1 MESSEELSSGSFL
14 GKILHKVVE
23 NSLRKGRCNNNSKCL
38 TGYKDLFVSAITSSE
53 LGINADPSYFTSLA
67 FVRKLIIR
75 EQDVAAKKGY
85 NLCKLLTSSNL
96 DLENEEP
103 VTDEN
108 QKSERVLQVPQVVVI
123 SLRSIFD
130 LIQESQV
137 THPQLCFKV
146 LKALLGI
153 LQNLFPESLM
163 SEPCHVVE
171 PLFELLLK
179 LSTMTDA
186 ENTSTIETQ
195 EVGESLSSLASSC
208 LLSLVIAWGVT
219 PRILQA
225 LDALITVARPLAA
238 QIIVLPNIMLTLQ
251 KGVRSTVIGTSHV
264 PDWFTQGI
272 QQKTLVT
279 CFSVNLGKD
288 LIENSIACDG
298 PFIFLLSSCGLYKIG
313 SGLGSTVSGRLYASN
328 KKNVPKKGTLLFFNG
343 QLFLHT
349 YSKEDRNLHIVD
361 NETLALK
368 DCINLQDSI
377 GKNSSLFSDG
387 NRLGSVFKTDE
398 DELHATL
405 FEINKGELFS
415 FGESR
420 LRLALQSLYIVG
432 ASINDENTDLRQINF
447 NADEGF
453 TSIVA
458 GKEFMLM
465 VSSSGKVSY
474 QGKASSLGLK
484 TVGELVHNQ
493 EQTSNRWYELP
504 LPKSPSIVRCATGH
518 DGLHAVFL
526 GADGTA
532 FFAGLAKRGEDGDLT
547 KHRRQQKS
555 SRPKRFSS
563 IEGKVV
569 VDIACNNG
577 SSAMVT
583 KDGELFLFGKDS
595 TYCESTSGRLLGI
608 KDRIVKVALGKAHG
622 VTLTDKGVVYTFGI
636 NNKGQCGRDLFSSSQ
651 AKQSENNS
659 QLQSTTL
666 LSACKEP
673 IDDEIE
679 SEDSGS
685 ATEMKLCAADEH
697 HWSVDQCMVCTQ
709 CGQCT
714 GFGSTCVNTNSP
726 GRIPGTFCGCGS
738 GEAGC
743 TVCGACRTCARIPN
757 SDVGIGLPPAPVPI
771 ISLGRGRG
779 SPMAA
784 NNAVLM
790 GRFVRAP
797 AEVFPNA
804 ALVDVANFRASRLDG
819 RGIDDPK
826 MREVLLG
833 AALNADVALDGNR
846 RHRHHRRRHPSEV
859 KVAMMNREAPKGWDA
874 KKIPAGQPQ
883 KNGIDAA
890 LGSDGDRDTNKLAS
904 LSPGPISFHSKVR
917 VSQVACGLHHSV
929 LLTTDGQ
936 VYTFGSNSY
945 GQLGVGDLSSRGSPN
960 LVKMPC
966 AVNISMIAAGSHHT
980 VVLTTDGDVLTWG
993 AHLKGQ
999 LARDP
1004 SNIDHCGASS
1014 IVWHS
1019 VPGFVTH
1026 IGPKCGKRAS
1036 WIGASGDQTFFKL
1049 EESLVSEEEFHHS
1062 TVLATDH
1069 YFAILPTHSK
1079 PSSRNLVINRNDGQC
1094 RSFSGT
1100 EQANFAN
1107 TILTWDPVY
1116 SILWSFC
1123 KSTSMVRGYNVFASG
1138 LVHPSYGSSLLSVM
1152 KEQESVDVAD
1162 IFRPALTLPVVPSSK
1177 VTQTQAALHLLCC
1190 LDSLTRCQQI
1200 PIKEITNQDPHKSL
1214 VNRCFTKEDFSV
1226 VNRFESHGGGW
1237 GYSGHSVEAI
1247 RFMSDTDILLGG
1259 FSLFGGRGEYMGKIK
1274 VFDLGIGGGDQEGD
1288 GELLAET
1295 DEVVYECGARQRF
1308 PILFSQPLRLQ
1319 ANRWYLAWARVNG
1332 PSSDCGSGGQSTVT
1346 TEDQVTFT
1354 FKPSKKSNNG
1364 TDVNAGQLPQI
1375 LFRVIAHDAPSS
1387 KPHSSIETV
1396 HSISS
1401 NFSKVVT
1408 PDSFTA
1414 LLNLTQWAWSALK
1427 AMTTNGLT
1435 GPEVNLKEDHAH
1447 IQDLSRIVFVC
1458 RVSMRLLRFYIL
1470 ELYPVKSKN
1479 PKKLIEESVAVVR
1492 AIVNV
1497 RTTLRSILSDPVL
1510 GLLNKSHTVG
1520 LPCNSTYM
1528 VMLEQVAKET
1538 HDSFVACFHV
1548 FYPTASLKWT
1558 ILCELLDQIQKVSNA
1573 PGNSDQLLAAV
1584 IDSLCSHHIRLRS
1597 AVPNLCDLQESLHV
1611 RRQFQSPEMEG
1622 APCLSSPSENGST
1635 SPTLPQMDSHQ
1646 FPVLVEHMVEGQ
1658 SLVHRPCRA
1667 VLDRL
1672 FLIATW
1678 PVRQSLDMEPVIWS
1692 DKLVQYS
1699 CRLLARVVAEL
1710 ASQVC
1715 SIEELDV
1722 STTRGILATPSR
1734 FTSSSQNRS
1743 WNTGNGSP
1751 DAICFTVDRPN
1762 VSVIGVGVFGGGGS
1776 YTYELELLE
1785 LIRSASDAAQTLSW
1799 HSLAVVRGSYGPE
1812 DSINDVAEIK
1822 FDRPVPIKENTRYT
1836 FRLRN
1841 QGGKTHNGD
1850 GGVLSIKGPDGTTFN
1865 FSACLLSFNGT
1876 NHIRGQLP
1884 YILYCN
1890 IPSNSEVQQSSLS
1903 AIGNQARKSIMSIT
1917 SSIVR
1922 CTSDLLCA
1930 ARSLPIHHSLPIIC
1944 KSHVVSYLLP
1954 FVVANIGVVAES
1966 DPKNAVQILE
1976 LIRVLLPHVSALC
1989 LADILSSEKGG
2000 NMPDEDPCITTSPKV
2015 VVVESDHPYR
2025 PATVSHFRV
2034 SFPESVR
2041 WMCLEFDGQCCTSQ
2055 VEDSLQLYLPSV
2067 FPKNQADASLADYWP
2082 ALKKFGGTDNWPTH
2096 SMILPGNEVIF
2107 SLESASDCIRIDK
2120 ASSWGF
2126 RCTVVGYE
2134 WQETNNAIR
2143 LLETELAYLGGMCSA
2158 TLMKRD
2164 LALPQSRG
2172 DEMDADSMESIT
2184 QQIYTAHTGLLS
2196 KGLALSQLPTIHE
2209 ALEGNLPFSVSGK
2222 ERQFLRDFVS
2232 ASEETS
2238 GGRLA
2243 RWLQPESVVD
2253 PSKSQLIFPGVFSAS
2268 LATFGVPNSTSLG
2281 TIGFGSP
2288 IKSVTNDKDE
2298 EDEETPSEA
2307 TTVTSTTTTVV
2318 SEGLRAGWPA
2328 ILTLLTRDQYGHLVH
2343 VPNLKVNI
2351 RAVPCDLTQTTNDAL
2366 LSPTKRLYSGD
2377 EKNCD
2382 EHLEPVLD
2390 VPYDVTTK
2398 DRMCLHAITFLKAYE
2413 NYSFEELRFVSP
2425 IKRRTSETMLVRP
2438 NADGSYSAN
2447 WTPSA
2452 AGLYSIHV
2460 TIDGYPLDE
2469 VYKVDV
2475 KEPPQ
2480 GVLPPSHNV
2489 TVRNNSSPSH
2499 RLRQFRTRASAGLRV
2514 RAQPSLQG
2522 EQIGIVAC
2530 EGTISFIE
2538 ELCND
2543 DGTWLRLSTESIR
2556 EWCINPYSEAWCL
2569 QYNQHISKTLLFP
2582 ISTTQN
2588 EGDEMGDDPPSHH
2601 KNSQA
2606 DSDKKEEKVFSSAQ
2620 TFYVVDCG
2628 ASGHNIRALP
2638 SLKALP
2644 VGKLKLGSSFLVTE
2658 QRQTSEGAWVKLLPS
2673 SARQFCSNNELEA
2686 WSLAVDRH
2694 QMVYLRHEDEV
2705 LSVSAGSDKSSP
2717 AQLLKP
2723 AYDFSESAE
2732 RQANLS
2738 AFSSPEPVSTFI
2750 FGIDKDSEFPR
2761 PTSSQKSPPKGEI
2774 DQSPKSNVQSTSEST
2789 ASLHV
2794 QEASLESSVEDAGA
2808 LVGSCG
2814 PFAAVAVGRLSAFQN
2829 WLRRDGSL
2837 VKEAPSPPPRS
2848 RNFPPE
2854 LQGVSVKDMVR
2865 VMGESRA
2872 NGNASPSSSPIPSR
2886 KTGAIAVVNRSLS
2899 AHSSPGGCSKPSGS
2913 LPSSGTVK
2921 LENTQ
2926 RSRSLSPAT
2935 QMSQSVDQSVI
2946 TVMAK
2951 NVTQMGTQTSPE
2963 ANKTNQFNLGA
2974 ELISDLTRSPQ
2985 RLSPKASRTKER
2997 ASRGGTRSR
3006 KSRSPTAGQH
3016 IGGRSLMLEQEIARV
3031 GMSPSTAECLR
3042 AVFAANLWHQGLV
3055 HDAMA
3060 CASFL
3065 KFHPNL
3071 PKQVDPIVPL
3081 RGDPR
3086 HRKTREEKARQ
3097 RHSVEIFST
3106 NMLSGPF
3113 ASPLPVALE
3122 ESWNTERGE
3131 SASNHQIQPDVP
3143 DNKVASSL
3151 TPTLSL
3157 LVELWEKMSGR
3168 CVELIQSEPTASSST
3183 LSVAQFQNESVSKAK
3198 PKTENRD
3205 ARDKERKRKSRR
3217 ESIRPESNC
3226 ELCGGLFAVPVTA
3239 HMRQAHPGC
3248 QKPALG
3254 LGYNPDGQ
3262 YCGGW
3267 VGNCGE
3273 GGIQGSSWY
3282 LLCED
3287 CRHRYLQQ
3295 RRQVGEAFGLK
3306 DDKGKRLR
3314 RKVSITSTTTP
3325 TTQLLRPSTPLE
3337 THVILKDNALFLL
3350 QLATS
3355 SSPEKNQQILER
3367 RRRSLMHQPSLS
3379 SVSEIDKDLSNRK
3392 ISAPPSKSGYQAS
3405 GDIFPWLQFQ
3415 CLPVL
3420 KSGCSPQLS
3429 NNEVN
3434 FGDGEVENS
3443 FEMDPCRGIKESCDG
3458 FGRQLHRSVS
3468 MITQPLA
3475 QHLRSSQEPDGSI
3488 TGVSQRRRTS
3498 SADEQGIDGGLALL
3512 RSPSKALQDTVKL
3525 MSGSHDHAATQ
3536 STLPVLDFVA
3546 QRHDLDS
3553 LRTSMELA
3561 LRKASCRV
3569 FAMENLSWLLQNVTQ
3584 PVCLHDLLWWLVSSL
3599 APSLETANNK
3609 VETGGADGSTSKDNL
3624 VGQHPTSD
3632 VSLAGEGLS
3641 PLLQSFHGLL
3651 QTVSNLMQLLPMGTP
3666 LLAMAVRCWDI
3677 RFKQTDHAFL
3687 HKSHVFSNI
3696 SRILSRCEEE
3706 ATVDIE
3712 ALENTAIHSAGHV
3725 TMLTEVTEGIDIK
3738 VSSRTAMVNSLTDG
3752 STETFWES
3760 GDEDRG
3766 KMKLI
3771 TIQVCPETAGFPPR
3785 IVCLYVDNSRD
3796 MGNKV
3801 SGVTFK
3807 AGPNGEELQIVDV
3820 LEVETRFSGWL
3831 HTSLPQIN
3839 FQIIQLELKGPDNS
3853 LRIRQVRL
3861 LGGGISR
3868 SFNALAIHQRTC
3880 ETETLRVFRLL
3891 TSQVFG
3897 RLILNEG
3904 DASPSRSTDRGPNED
3919 EMDGEI
3925 AERTRDID
3933 LKEHMVGI
3941 LFSGKKLTH
3950 LQRQVCTHILHGI
3963 QRETVRLKEEWDALL
3978 QLEQQNDTLTGTDAI
3993 NHDAGYVN
4001 SRISDSYCFELLSQV
4016 LALSGSRVGRT
4027 YISQQSTLPANLLS
4041 LLHTGSPRIQRQV
4054 TALLRRML
4062 PELPPPVFASLV
4074 GVDVLPTT
4082 DYGILQV
4089 LNSTGSIERVGI
4101 LDVFLACIAK
4111 ALTIQVKSKGRD
4123 KESSKNPI
4131 SSVTMASIFN
4141 NRQQPQR
4148 QLGSRW
4154 WMRGHM
4160 PRRVAESIIQLVR
4173 DMASGNLSEVWS
4185 AVTKAGIAEAV
4196 LALTKLDEDRRSSLD
4211 CLQTPSVWLTLAAL
4225 CLLQDE
4231 HVERLSSTQWA
4242 RGAVNKPQ
4250 CNNHDDGETG
4260 AQIVCSDCGPLC
4272 IDCDRVLH
4280 LSRKFRSHQR
4290 QVCKEE
4296 EEAIKVDVHE
4306 GCGRVKLFWILALS
4320 DARNLKSLVEF
4331 RHGVTTA
4338 VSSVYVTAA
4347 TNESGNYH
4355 GSLIGGVGASS
4366 SCRYCS
4372 SAISPSSA
4380 SLFDDQTINVCS
4392 EPDCV
4397 EYSRNAC
4404 LKTLGCGHPCGG
4416 VRGESECLPCLFRCS
4431 GSSANLKQDADDMCM
4446 ICFTEALS
4454 AAPAIQLSCKHVF
4467 HAHCC
4472 RSVLSKKWPG
4482 PRITFSFSR
4491 CPICKAELRNEFLDD
4506 LLIPIRELF
4515 EDVKRK
4521 ALMRLEYE
4529 GLHQTEAISLPGNRF
4544 FQDAEGYAMERYAY
4558 YVCFRCNKAYYG
4570 GEARCEEGLAVE
4582 GVGGGGDS
4590 FNPSELV
4597 CGGCS
4602 DVSRAQMCPRHG
4614 ADYLEYKCRY
4624 CCSVAV
4630 FFCFGTT
4637 HFCNACHEDFRHVTE
4652 MPKHALPKCPAGP
4665 RGRQLDGDECPLH
4678 LVHPPTG
4685 EEFALG
4691 CGMCRNAHTF

>member
-1 MESSEELSSGSFL
+1 MESSEWLSCGSYL
-14 GKILHKVVE
+14 GKILHGVVE
-23 NSLRKGRCNNNSKCL
+23 NSLVKGRSNNNSKSL
-38 TGYKDLFVSAITSSE
+38 TGYKELFASTITASDLR
-53 LGINADPSYFTSLA
+53 INTDPSYFSTLA
-67 FVRKLIIR
+67 FVRKLIRR
-75 EQDVAAKKGY
+75 EQDAAAKKGY
-85 NLCKLLTSSNL
+85 NLSKVLTSSNL
-96 DLENEEP
+96 DFENEEKSI
-103 VTDEN
+103 DEIQKN
-108 QKSERVLQVPQVVVI
+108 QLTHLVPQVVVI

-130 LIQESQV
+130 LIEESKSS
-137 THPQLCFKV
+137 HPELCFKV

-153 LQNLFPESLM
+153 LQNLSPESLS
-163 SEPCHVVE
+163 SEPCQVVE

-179 LSTMTDA
+179 LSTVIDA
-186 ENTSTIETQ
+186 ENDRIIPAETEEIE
-195 EVGESLSSLASSC
+195 GSLSSLASSC
-208 LLSLVIAWGVT
+208 LLSLTVAWGLT
-219 PRILQA
+219 PKILQA
-225 LDALITVARPLAA
+225 LDTLITVARPLAA
-238 QIIVLPNIMLTLQ
+238 QLITLPNIMLTLQ
-251 KGVRSTVIGTSHV
+251 KGVRSALVGTSHI
-264 PDWFTQGI
+264 PDWFSQGI
-272 QQKTLVT
+272 QKKTLVT
-279 CFSVNLGKD
+279 SFSVNAAEKD
-288 LIENSIACDG
+288 VMENSIASDG
-298 PFIFLLSSCGLYKIG
+298 SYVYLLTSNGLHKIG
-313 SGLGSTVSGRLYASN
+313 TGFGSTVSGRIYVTS
-328 KKNVPKKGTLLFFNG
+328 KKSFTSSEGILLFFDG
-343 QLFLHT
+343 QLFIHT
-349 YSKEDRNLHIVD
+349 IKNDRNLHIVD
-361 NETLALK
+361 KETLALK
-368 DCINLQDSI
+368 SYISLQDAVSTH
-377 GKNSSLFSDG
+377 SVLFSDG
-387 NRLGSVFKTDE
+387 KRLGSVFKTDE
-398 DELHATL
+398 DELQASL

-415 FGESR
+415 FGECR
-420 LRLALQSLYIVG
+420 LRLALQSLYVVG
-432 ASINDENTDLRQINF
+432 ASTNDESTDLRQINF
-447 NADEGF
+447 PADEGLV
-453 TSIVA
+453 SIIA
-458 GKEFMLM
+458 GKEFLLM
-465 VSSSGKVSY
+465 VSTTGKVSY

-484 TVGELVHNQ
+484 SGESVRNIEH
-493 EQTSNRWYELP
+493 TSNRWYELP
-504 LPKSPSIVRCATGH
+504 IPKSSSIVRCATGH
-518 DGLHAVFL
+518 DGQHAVFL
-526 GADGTA
+526 DADGVA
-532 FFAGLAKRGEDGDLT
+532 FFTGLAKRGEDGDLT

-555 SRPKRFSS
+555 SRPKRFTSV
-563 IEGKVV
+563 EGKSVI
-569 VDIACNNG
+569 DIACNNG

-583 KDGELFLFGKDS
+583 KDGELYLFGKDS
-595 TYCESTSGRLLGI
+595 TYCDSATGRLAGI
-608 KDRIVKVALGKAHG
+608 KERIVKVALGKAHG
-622 VTLTDKGVVYTFGI
+622 VILTDKGGVYTFGI
-636 NNKGQCGRDLFSSSQ
+636 NNKGQCGRDLSSSSLPQFKQFGNNVSLQ
-651 AKQSENNS
+651 AAA
-659 QLQSTTL
+659 L
-666 LSACKEP
+666 LAGCKEP
-673 IDDEIE
+673 LDDEVE

-685 ATEMKLCAADEH
+685 AIETKLCAPEEH
-697 HWSVDQCMVCTQ
+697 RWSVDQCMICTQ

-726 GRIPGTFCGCGS
+726 GRLPGTFCGCGS

-743 TVCGACRTCARIPN
+743 TVCGVCRTCARIPN
-757 SDVGIGLPPAPVPI
+757 NDAIGLPPAPVPI
-771 ISLGRGRG
+771 LSLACGRA
-779 SPMAA
+779 SPMAG
-784 NNAVLM
+784 NNALLM

-797 AEVFPNA
+797 LEAYPNA
-804 ALVDVANFRASRLDG
+804 ALVDVANFHAPRIDG
-819 RGIDDPK
+819 RGNDDPK
-826 MREVLLG
+826 MRDAIIG
-833 AALNADVALDGNR
+833 DIALNADAALDGNR
-846 RHRHHRRRHPSEV
+846 RHRHHRRRHPSEI
-859 KVAMMNREAPKGWDA
+859 KVAVTNREASRGLEA
-874 KKIPAGQPQ
+874 KKIPASQIQ
-883 KNGIDAA
+883 KNGTDGV
-890 LGSDGDRDTNKLAS
+890 LGSDGDRDANKLAS
-904 LSPGPISFHSKVR
+904 LSPGPIGLPSKVR
-917 VSQVACGLHHSV
+917 ISQVACGLHHSV

-945 GQLGVGDLSSRGSPN
+945 GQLGVGDLSSRGSPT
-960 LVKMPC
+960 LVKIPSGIN
-966 AVNISMIAAGSHHT
+966 VSMIAAGSYHT
-980 VVLTTDGDVLTWG
+980 AVLTSDGDVLTWG

-999 LARDP
+999 LAREASD
-1004 SNIDHCGASS
+1004 SNQCSASP
-1014 IVWHS
+1014 IIWHS
-1019 VPGFVTH
+1019 VPGFVTR

-1049 EESLVSEEEFHHS
+1049 EESLISETEFHHS
-1062 TVLATDH
+1062 TVLASDH

-1079 PSSRNLVINRNDGQC
+1079 SSSRNLVISRNDGQC
-1094 RSFSGT
+1094 RSFSGQ
-1100 EQANFAN
+1100 EQVNFAN

-1116 SILWSFC
+1116 NMLWSFC
-1123 KSTSMVRGYNVFASG
+1123 KSTSVMRGYNVFASG
-1138 LVHPSYGSSLLSVM
+1138 LTHPSYGESLFPVLNEREPVH
-1152 KEQESVDVAD
+1152 VAD
-1162 IFRPALTLPVVPSSK
+1162 IFRPALSLPVVCSTK
-1177 VTQTQAALHLLCC
+1177 ITQTQAALHLLCC
-1190 LDSLTRCQQI
+1190 LDTLTRCQQI
-1200 PIKEITNQDPHKSL
+1200 PVKEVANQDTQKTL
-1214 VNRCFTKEDFSV
+1214 VNRCYTKEDFSV

-1274 VFDLGIGGGDQEGD
+1274 VFDLGTAGGDQEGD

-1308 PILFSQPLRLQ
+1308 PILFSQPIRLQ

-1332 PSSDCGSGGQSTVT
+1332 PSSDCGSGGQSSVT

-1364 TDVNAGQLPQI
+1364 TDVNAGQVPQI
-1375 LFRVIAHDAPSS
+1375 LFRIITHDAPSS
-1387 KPHSSIETV
+1387 KTHTHIELV
-1396 HSISS
+1396 HSISNS
-1401 NFSKVVT
+1401 FSKLVT
-1408 PDSFTA
+1408 PDCFTA
-1414 LLNLTQWAWSALK
+1414 LLSLTRWAWSALK
-1427 AMTTNGLT
+1427 AITTIGLS
-1435 GPEVNLKEDHAH
+1435 GPEANNKGDHAH
-1447 IQDLSRIVFVC
+1447 IEDLSRIVFVC
-1458 RVSMRLLRFYIL
+1458 RASMRLIRFYIL
-1470 ELYPVKSKN
+1470 ELYPVKSKHS
-1479 PKKLIEESVAVVR
+1479 KKLLEENVSVVK
-1492 AIVNV
+1492 AIASV

-1510 GLLNKSHTVG
+1510 DLINKAD
-1520 LPCNSTYM
+1520 STYLF
-1528 VMLEQVAKET
+1528 MLEQIVKET

-1548 FYPTASLKWT
+1548 FYPTATLKWS
-1558 ILCELLDQIQKVSNA
+1558 ILCELLDQIQKVANA
-1573 PGNSDQLLAAV
+1573 TSGSDRLLAAV
-1584 IDSLCSHHIRLRS
+1584 VDSLCSHNIQLKS
-1597 AVPNLCDLQESLHV
+1597 ALPNLCDLQESLHV
-1611 RRQFQSPEMEG
+1611 RRAYQSPEMEG

-1635 SPTLPQMDSHQ
+1635 STTQLPVNSNQ

-1658 SLVHRPCRA
+1658 AVVHRPCRA

-1672 FLIATW
+1672 FLIASW
-1678 PVRQSLDMEPVIWS
+1678 PVRQSLDMEPAVWS

-1715 SIEELDV
+1715 SVEELDV
-1722 STTRGILATPSR
+1722 SSTRGVHATPSR
-1734 FTSSSQNRS
+1734 FTSTSQNRS

-1762 VSVIGVGVFGGGGS
+1762 VSVCGVGVFGGGGT

-1799 HSLAVVRGSYGPE
+1799 HSLAVIRGTYGPE
-1812 DSINDVAEIK
+1812 DCINDVADIK
-1822 FDRPVPIKENTRYT
+1822 FDRPIPIKENTRYT
-1836 FRLRN
+1836 LRLRN

-1850 GGVLSIKGPDGTTFN
+1850 GGVLSTKGPDGTTFN

-1890 IPSNSEVQQSSLS
+1890 MPNNSEVQLPTLS
-1903 AIGNQARKSIMSIT
+1903 AIGSQARKSLMSIA

-1922 CTSDLLCA
+1922 CTADLLCA
-1930 ARSLPIHHSLPIIC
+1930 ARALPIHHSLPVIC

-1989 LADILSSEKGG
+1989 LADILSSQKGE
-2000 NMPDEDPCITTSPKV
+2000 NAPDEDPCITTSPRI
-2015 VVVESDHPYR
+2015 VVVESEHPYR

-2034 SFPESVR
+2034 CFPESVR
-2041 WMCLEFDGQCCTSQ
+2041 WMCLEFDSQCCTSQ
-2055 VEDSLQLYLPSV
+2055 VEDSLQLHLPTTL
-2067 FPKNQADASLADYWP
+2067 PKSHANVSLADYWP
-2082 ALKKFGGTDNWPTH
+2082 LLKKFGGTDNWPSH

-2107 SLESASDCIRIDK
+2107 SLETASDCIRNDK

-2126 RCTVVGYE
+2126 RCSVVGYE
-2134 WQETNNAIR
+2134 SLETNNAIR

-2172 DEMDADSMESIT
+2172 EDMDVESMEYVT
-2184 QQIYTAHTGLLS
+2184 QQIYAAHSGLLG
-2196 KGLALSQLPTIHE
+2196 KGLALSQLPTIYE
-2209 ALEGNLPFSVSGK
+2209 ALEGNLPFSVTGK

-2232 ASEETS
+2232 VSQETS

-2243 RWLQPESVVD
+2243 RWLQPEAVVD

-2268 LATFGVPNSTSLG
+2268 LATFGVSSSATLG
-2281 TIGFGSP
+2281 IVGFKSPVKTI
-2288 IKSVTNDKDE
+2288 DKDE
-2298 EDEETPSEA
+2298 EDEESTSEISA
-2307 TTVTSTTTTVV
+2307 VAPTTTTVV

-2351 RAVPCDLTQTTNDAL
+2351 RAVPCDLNQASKDNS
-2366 LSPTKRLYSGD
+2366 LSPTKRLNPGDRKVSG
-2377 EKNCD
+2377 E
-2382 EHLEPVLD
+2382 ELEPPVLD
-2390 VPYDVTTK
+2390 VSYDVTTK

-2460 TIDGYPLDE
+2460 TIDDYPLED

-2480 GVLPPSHNV
+2480 GVLPPTHNI
-2489 TVRNNSSPSH
+2489 TVRNNSSSSH
-2499 RLRQFRTRASAGLRV
+2499 RVRQFRTRASAGLRI

-2530 EGTISFIE
+2530 NGTVSFIE

-2556 EWCINPYSEAWCL
+2556 EWCINHHSEAWCL
-2569 QYNQHISKTLLFP
+2569 QYNQHIGKTLLFP
-2582 ISTTQN
+2582 INTTQN
-2588 EGDEMGDDPPSHH
+2588 GTNETGEDLSPHQKPNKLES
-2601 KNSQA
+2601 N
-2606 DSDKKEEKVFSSAQ
+2606 KKEEIVYSTAQ

-2628 ASGHNIRALP
+2628 ASGHNIRAQP

-2644 VGKLKLGSSFLVTE
+2644 VGKLKLGSSVLVTE
-2658 QRQTSEGAWVKLLPS
+2658 QRPTAEGTWIKLLPS
-2673 SARQFCSNNELEA
+2673 SARQYCSNNDLEA
-2686 WSLAVDRH
+2686 WSLAIDRH
-2694 QMVYLRHEDEV
+2694 QIVYLRHEGEV
-2705 LSVSAGSDKSSP
+2705 LSAGSDKYSP
-2717 AQLLKP
+2717 TRLLKP
-2723 AYDFSESAE
+2723 AYDFSESADK
-2732 RQANLS
+2732 QANLS

-2750 FGIDKDSEFPR
+2750 FGIDKDPDFPR
-2761 PTSSQKSPPKGEI
+2761 TTLPVSPPKNETGPT
-2774 DQSPKSNVQSTSEST
+2774 PKDNAPEPAATALSVQKS
-2789 ASLHV
+2789 
-2794 QEASLESSVEDAGA
+2794 SLESSIEDVGA
-2808 LVGSCG
+2808 LSGSCG

-2829 WLRRDGSL
+2829 WLRRDGSA

-2848 RNFPPE
+2848 RDLPPE

-2872 NGNASPSSSPIPSR
+2872 NGNSSPTSSPILSR
-2886 KTGAIAVVNRSLS
+2886 KTGAVAVVNRSLS
-2899 AHSSPGGCSKPSGS
+2899 AHSSPGGSRPSGS
-2913 LPSSGTVK
+2913 AICSETA
-2921 LENTQ
+2921 Q

-2935 QMSQSVDQSVI
+2935 QMPLSTDQIADAVL
-2946 TVMAK
+2946 AK
-2951 NVTQMGTQTSPE
+2951 KVTQTGTQTSPE
-2963 ANKTNQFNLGA
+2963 ASKTNHFNMCADLV
-2974 ELISDLTRSPQ
+2974 SDLPHSPQ
-2985 RLSPKASRTKER
+2985 RMSPKALRAKER
-2997 ASRGGTRSR
+2997 SSRGGTRSR
-3006 KSRSPTAGQH
+3006 KSRSPATGQH
-3016 IGGRSLMLEQEIARV
+3016 ITGRSLMLEQENARV

-3055 HDAMA
+3055 HDAMV

-3071 PKQVDPIVPL
+3071 PKQVDPIMPL
-3081 RGDPR
+3081 GAETGQ
-3086 HRKTREEKARQ
+3086 RKTREEKARQ

-3106 NMLSGPF
+3106 NILAGSF

-3122 ESWNTERGE
+3122 ESWNTDRVE
-3131 SASNHQIQPDVP
+3131 STTSQPVEP
-3143 DNKVASSL
+3143 DMSESKMAASL

-3157 LVELWEKMSGR
+3157 LVELWEKMSAR
-3168 CVELIQSEPTASSST
+3168 CMELIQSEPAALSSVPCLP
-3183 LSVAQFQNESVSKAK
+3183 LSQTESVVKCK
-3198 PKTENRD
+3198 PKTESRD

-3217 ESIRPESNC
+3217 ESIRNPESNC
-3226 ELCGGLFAVPVTA
+3226 ELCGGLFSVPVTA

-3295 RRQVGEAFGLK
+3295 RKQVGEAFGLK

-3314 RKVSITSTTTP
+3314 RKISSVSTP
-3325 TTQLLRPSTPLE
+3325 TPASQLQRPSTPSE
-3337 THVILKDNALFLL
+3337 THVILRDNAFFLL

-3355 SSPEKNQQILER
+3355 SNPEKNQHILER
-3367 RRRSLMHQPSLS
+3367 RRRSLMHQPLLS
-3379 SVSEIDKDLSNRK
+3379 SVSESDKDLPHRK
-3392 ISAPPSKSGYQAS
+3392 ISALPSKTGYQAS
-3405 GDIFPWLQFQ
+3405 GDVLPWLQFQ

-3429 NNEVN
+3429 TSENN
-3434 FGDGEVENS
+3434 FGDGEI
-3443 FEMDPCRGIKESCDG
+3443 EMDPFRGLKEVSDG

-3475 QHLRSSQEPDGSI
+3475 QHLRTSQDMDGPIS
-3488 TGVSQRRRTS
+3488 GVSQRRRTS
-3498 SADEQGIDGGLALL
+3498 SADEQGINGGLTLL

-3525 MSGSHDHAATQ
+3525 MSASPSQTSTEA
-3536 STLPVLDFVA
+3536 TLPVLDFVA

-3584 PVCLHDLLWWLVSSL
+3584 PMCLHDLLWWFVSSL
-3599 APSLETANNK
+3599 APPLTSEGGNNK
-3609 VETGGADGSTSKDNL
+3609 GETVGADGATNRDNL

-3632 VSLAGEGLS
+3632 VRLAGEGLS
-3641 PLLQSFHGLL
+3641 PLLQSFHSVL

-3706 ATVDIE
+3706 VTVDIE
-3712 ALENTAIHSAGHV
+3712 ALENSAVHSPGHV
-3725 TMLTEVTEGIDIK
+3725 TMLTEVTEGVDIK

-3771 TIQVCPETAGFPPR
+3771 TIQICSEANGFPPR
-3785 IVCLYVDNSRD
+3785 IVCVYIDNCRD

-3807 AGPNGEELQIVDV
+3807 AGPNTEELQIVDV
-3820 LEVETRFSGWL
+3820 LEVETRFSGWIQS
-3831 HTSLPQIN
+3831 SLPCTN
-3839 FQIIQLELKGPDNS
+3839 FQVIQLEFKGPDNS
-3853 LRIRQVRL
+3853 LRVRQLRL
-3861 LGGGISR
+3861 LGGGITR
-3868 SFNALAIHQRTC
+3868 SFNASAIHQRTC

-3897 RLILNEG
+3897 RLILNER
-3904 DASPSRSTDRGPNED
+3904 DESTSRSTELLPNED
-3919 EMDGEI
+3919 EVDGEMV
-3925 AERTRDID
+3925 ERTRDID

-3963 QRETVRLKEEWDALL
+3963 QRETVRLKDEWEALL
-3978 QLEQQNDTLTGTDAI
+3978 QLDQNDISGIDATSQE
-3993 NHDAGYVN
+3993 ASYMN
-4001 SRISDSYCFELLSQV
+4001 SRVSDSYCFELLSQV

-4027 YISQQSTLPANLLS
+4027 YISQHSTLPANLLS

-4074 GVDVLPTT
+4074 DVDVLPTT
-4082 DYGILQV
+4082 DYGILQI
-4089 LNSTGSIERVGI
+4089 LSSSGSLERVGI

-4111 ALTIQVKSKGRD
+4111 ALTVQVKTKGRD
-4123 KESSKNPI
+4123 KDCSKNPI

-4141 NRQQPQR
+4141 NQQQPHG

-4173 DMASGNLSEVWS
+4173 DMALGNLSEVWS

-4196 LALTKLDEDRRSSLD
+4196 LSLTKLEEDCRTPPD
-4211 CLQTPSVWLTLAAL
+4211 CLRTPSVWLTLAAL

-4260 AQIVCSDCGPLC
+4260 AQIVCCDCGPLC
-4272 IDCDRVLH
+4272 VDCDRVLH

-4338 VSSVYVTAA
+4338 VSSVYMAA
-4347 TNESGNYH
+4347 NTNQSGNYPC
-4355 GSLIGGVGASS
+4355 SLVGGIVASS
-4366 SCRYCS
+4366 SCRYCG
-4372 SAISPSSA
+4372 SAISPSSS
-4380 SLFDDQTINVCS
+4380 SLFDDQTINVCN
-4392 EPDCV
+4392 EPDCM

-4404 LKTLGCGHPCGG
+4404 LKTHSCGHPCGG
-4416 VRGESECLPCLFRCS
+4416 VRDETQCLPCLYRCA
-4431 GSSANLKQDADDMCM
+4431 GNAANLKQDADDMCM

-4454 AAPAIQLSCKHVF
+4454 AAPAIQLTCKHVF

-4491 CPICKAELRNEFLDD
+4491 CPICKAELGNEFLDD
-4506 LLIPIRELF
+4506 LLLPIRELF
-4515 EDVKRK
+4515 DDVKRK

-4529 GLHQTEAISLPGNRF
+4529 GLLQTEAISMPGNRF
-4544 FQDAEGYAMERYAY
+4544 FRDAEGYAMERYAY

-4582 GVGGGGDS
+4582 GGAIGGES

-4665 RGRQLDGDECPLH
+4665 RGRQLDGEECPLH